1 MTIFDASHRVE
12 AVFIDLQYMC
22 LSLTLCWIEATLGPP
37 SVLGVVVHK
46 HVVRDGEQVPLHRGV
61 QRHHHLEAP
70 HVPRVAGVFQTVL
83 VALQEEL
90 EEESGR
96 NRSGNIRFTVSIRI
110 PHKNRMG
117 SH

>member
-1 MTIFDASHRVE
+1 M
-12 AVFIDLQYMC
+12 
-22 LSLTLCWIEATLGPP
+22 
-37 SVLGVVVHK
+37 HK

-96 NRSGNIRFTVSIRI
+96 KRSGNALQIFDLQPLPGYHIKSGWDRINQRSILWKI
-110 PHKNRMG
+110 NAGCHLDV
-117 SH
+117 